1 MVIKRIG
8 PVSCAK
14 ITGTLYAILGIC
26 VGAIFSLVSLVGGF
40 ASNASEGAGL
50 GALIGVGAIVV
61 FPILYGGVGFVATFI
76 GAWLYNVVAGLVGGI
91 EMDLQ

>member
-26 VGAIFSLVSLVGGF
+26 VGAIFSLASLVGVF
-40 ASNASEGAGL
+40 ASHWSEGAGV
-50 GALIGVGAIVV
+50 GALVGVGAIVV
-61 FPILYGGVGFVATFI
+61 FPVLYGGVAFVATLV

>member
-14 ITGTLYAILGIC
+14 ITGTLYAFLGIC
-26 VGAIFSLVSLVGGF
+26 VGAIFSAASSVGGF
-40 ASNASEGAGL
+40 ASNGSEGAGL
-50 GALIGVGAIVV
+50 GALIGVGSIVV
-61 FPILYGGVGFVATFI
+61 FPVLYGGIGFVATLV

-91 EMDLQ
+91 ELDFQ